1 MISLST
7 KPNQND
13 SSCQFMEKINK
24 IQYTYDI
31 LKALGKGDIVR
42 ARRDGDLLRD
52 QEGRSCQHEHE
63 LSAAAR
69 WRGPAASSSGAHP

>member
-31 LKALGKGDIVR
+31 VKGNKVR

-52 QEGRSCQHEHE
+52 QEGSYQHEHE